1 MSGQVWLG
9 SPHRS
14 LLWGPNILIQAY
26 IVFNQSK
33 HKNRQFSTVFFFG
46 FHVERLTWNLK
57 YFALFLSLRYDLIY
71 PSCLLTCCVTE
82 DNLTSWFSCLHF
94 PNSGTMCTFHHIY
107 SSYGTYYHIHN
118 SCDTYTYTVHVAHTT
133 TYTVHVA
140 LWFCSMLSIYSMTW
154 AHPVMK
160 KKMLSRQDFSM

>member
-1 MSGQVWLG
+1 MSGQVWLD

-26 IVFNQSK
+26 IVFNQPK
-33 HKNRQFSTVFFFG
+33 HKNRQFSTVFFG

-71 PSCLLTCCVTE
+71 SSCLLTCCVTE
-82 DNLTSWFSCLHF
+82 DNLTPWFSCLHF